1 MKQAKIVVTG
11 GPGGGKTTALDL
23 FQRELVD
30 KVATVPESA
39 TLLFSGGV
47 QRSNDKEIVKSTQK
61 AIYQLQTNIEEIF
74 SLQHPNQTLICD
86 RGTLDGLAYWPNS
99 ERSFF
104 ENIESSFKQE
114 LSRYDAVIFF
124 ETAAKCGLNI
134 RSNNPVRNES
144 LKEAVEIDNKLQE
157 IWSRHPN
164 YNVIASSESFV
175 KKIMFGI
182 MTIENVVN
190 KHHGS
195 KD

>member
-104 ENIESSFKQE
+104 ENIESSFK
-114 LSRYDAVIFF
+114 
-124 ETAAKCGLNI
+124 
-134 RSNNPVRNES
+134 
-144 LKEAVEIDNKLQE
+144 
-157 IWSRHPN
+157 
-164 YNVIASSESFV
+164 
-175 KKIMFGI
+175 
-182 MTIENVVN
+182 
-190 KHHGS
+190 
-195 KD
+195 